1 MRMMPLSRWRR
12 GTSSVPAITRTP
24 STSPEI
30 RVPSRA
36 FCLSKWVQSDH
47 RCWVSRAGS
56 SVLLLVAASLLAG
69 CASASSLSG
78 GASSAAGP
86 TEEEVH
92 ADAPGTVPTG
102 CILLVRGMTAPT
114 SGQTPGTYTG
124 AFLVLL
130 VEDGQ
135 VRGEGGDFHSEG
147 YDVRGHIGSTG
158 TELQMNTPTEPTD
171 WQPLPLVWIPERGT
185 FEGWN
190 RVRLAEMRDFSGG
203 YIPSANSGCGSSE
216 AAGPVGDR

>member
-1 MRMMPLSRWRR
+1 MPLSRWRR
-12 GTSSVPAITRTP
+12 STSSVPAITRTT
-24 STSPEI
+24 STSPEN
-30 RVPSRA
+30 RVPFCA
-36 FCLSKWVQSDH
+36 FGLSKRVQPDH
-47 RCWVSRAGS
+47 RCWVSGAGS

-69 CASASSLSG
+69 CASASSLSA
-78 GASSAAGP
+78 GASSGTGP

-102 CILLVRGMTAPT
+102 CILLVRGVSAPT
-114 SGQTPGTYTG
+114 SGQTRTYTG

-203 YIPSANSGCGSSE
+203 YIPSANSGCGGSE
-216 AAGPVGDR
+216 AAAG